1 MDQIFSQEELSGGDV
16 EDVLEIMESL
26 GTQEYCQ
33 SMAVERWQRARNV
46 LQSLEIPVQA
56 RREFEELGEFLLIRD
71 S

>member
-1 MDQIFSQEELSGGDV
+1 M
-16 EDVLEIMESL
+16 EDL

-33 SMAVERWQRARNV
+33 SMAAERWQSGRNV
-46 LQSLEIPVQA
+46 LQSLQIPEDA